1 MENKPERSGRE
12 DRTDLNCLLARL
24 DSDPANAW
32 EKYNSLRTRLVR
44 FFDWNRSGSSE
55 EMADEVLDRVARKP
69 QDEEIRDI
77 HEYVIGVAR
86 NIRLEAYKKSQ
97 RESHLEDRPGGSE
110 ALAGSL
116 DLEKEMVADLD
127 LQKNLA
133 CLRECLGTLRPA
145 DRALAIDYY
154 SAEEEKQ
161 KVHRQRLAS
170 VAGITMVALRVR
182 ANRLRE
188 KLEQCVKNCVASPR
202 AMSGR
207 GVPASSYPAD

>member
-1 MENKPERSGRE
+1 MESTPETSGRE
-12 DRTDLNCLLARL
+12 DRTDLNCLLERL

-32 EKYNSLRTRLVR
+32 EKYHGLRTRLVR
-44 FFDWNRSGSSE
+44 FFDWNRCGSSE
-55 EMADEVLDRVARKP
+55 ELADEVLDRVARKP
-69 QDEEIRDI
+69 QDEEIRDV
-77 HEYVIGVAR
+77 HEFVIGVAR

-116 DLEKEMVADLD
+116 DLEQEMVANLD

-154 SAEEEKQ
+154 SAEDEKQ

-170 VAGITMVALRVR
+170 AAGITMIALRVR

-188 KLEQCVKNCVASPR
+188 KLEQCVSRCLELRRQMRTGETLAPSHPT
-202 AMSGR
+202 
-207 GVPASSYPAD
+207 D

>member
-1 MENKPERSGRE
+1 MESTPETGGRE

-32 EKYNSLRTRLVR
+32 EKYNSLRTRLVK
-44 FFDWNRSGSSE
+44 FFDWNRCGSSE
-55 EMADEVLDRVARKP
+55 ELADEVLDRVARKP

-77 HEYVIGVAR
+77 HEFVIGVAR
-86 NIRLEAYKKSQ
+86 NIRLEAYKKNQ

-116 DLEKEMVADLD
+116 DLESEMVADLD

-133 CLRECLGTLRPA
+133 CLRECLGTMRPA
-145 DRALAIDYY
+145 DRALALDYY
-154 SAEEEKQ
+154 SAEDEKQ
-161 KVHRQRLAS
+161 KVHRQKLAS
-170 VAGITMVALRVR
+170 AAGITMIALRVR

-188 KLEQCVKNCVASPR
+188 KLEQCVRNCLESR
-202 AMSGR
+202 R
-207 GVPASSYPAD
+207 GLRGGGALAPSYPAD